1 MIGLYWLLIVILFL
15 TGIAGVFIPMIPDII
30 PVWIAVLIYHFGSVG
45 IVLPNTF
52 WVGLVITTIIT
63 VFSDFFANAF
73 AVKKTGG
80 SNLSVLAALLGLVLG
95 LVFLGPIGVIIGPF
109 GSIFLVEFIKSNSRD
124 YKKSLKIAFSTV
136 FAYIGSA
143 VVKLLLIMFII
154 IWFFILVL

>member
-15 TGIAGVFIPMIPDII
+15 TGLAGVFIPMIPDII

-52 WVGLVITTIIT
+52 WVGLVIITIIT

-80 SNLSVLAALLGLVLG
+80 SNLSVLAALVGLALGLV
-95 LVFLGPIGVIIGPF
+95 VLGPLGVIIGPF
-109 GSIFLVEFIKSNSRD
+109 ALIFLVEYIKSNSRD

-143 VVKLLLIMFII
+143 VVKLLLILFII
-154 IWFFILVL
+154 FWFFIVVL